1 MGTDLK
7 KESNLIIQ
15 HHRLVTI
22 TTKIIVKLA
31 KRIFSESIK
40 VHSITR
46 PVELALNSH
55 KNMFL

>member
-7 KESNLIIQ
+7 KGSNLIIQ

-22 TTKIIVKLA
+22 ITKIIVKLA
-31 KRIFSESIK
+31 KRIFLGSIK
-40 VHSITR
+40 DRSITR
-46 PVELALNSH
+46 LVDVALNLH